1 MDKVREMKTD
11 PLGFGF
17 EVLITYLLPGVVVTL
32 SAAFFHGM
40 TVEQAKWLLAEAAKA
55 EFLVSF
61 LLLAVVSALGAVTA
75 SVQGVIEGHFLD
87 PLAAMRIGITKEK
100 FDKQWSSYVNELP
113 NGRNPYIARVVL
125 FFQFETRMGLAMLAL
140 SLSLVSVSCIHAVYA
155 FVTAV
160 ILYAIG
166 AMHHKNLASM
176 RNEKYLKPS
185 TVDLV

>member
-1 MDKVREMKTD
+1 MDKESDMKTA

-17 EVLITYLLPGVVVTL
+17 EILITYLLPGVVVTL
-32 SAAFFHGM
+32 SAAFFHGI
-40 TVEQAKWLLAEAAKA
+40 TVDQAKWLLAEAGKA
-55 EFLVSF
+55 EFLASF

-75 SVQGVIEGHFLD
+75 SVQGVIEGHLLD

-100 FDKQWSSYVNELP
+100 FDQQWSSYVKDLP

-140 SLSLVSVSCIHAVYA
+140 SISLASVSCPHAVYA
-155 FVTAV
+155 LVAAIT
-160 ILYAIG
+160 LYAIG

-176 RNEKYLKPS
+176 RNVEYS
-185 TVDLV
+185 